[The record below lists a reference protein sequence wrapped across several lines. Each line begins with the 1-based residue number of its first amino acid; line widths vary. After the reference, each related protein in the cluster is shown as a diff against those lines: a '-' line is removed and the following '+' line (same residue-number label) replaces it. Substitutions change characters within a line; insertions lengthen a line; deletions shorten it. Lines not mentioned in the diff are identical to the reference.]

1 MLKDIK
7 TVKIPDY
14 ENLNNAFFTA
24 SLNNIDQKCIILN
37 GAFYADSFSY
47 FPITHNDESFTEL
60 FKRQSDNSIQ
70 HFYSEQFY
78 KDFTIKRKDFKI
90 FKESYLLGSN
100 PGDNYYSNLI
110 EFLPR
115 IFFTDEPNLN
125 LLVHRNLS
133 SKFRKLITDICSYR
147 NIKVKLSYLDDDFYK
162 FENSQIPQFI
172 NINNSIKIL
181 KFFLDQ
187 MTAKVS
193 EEKNNNLKIYVRR
206 EDSFYRKP
214 LNEADIIQKLKARG
228 YMILNPQ
235 QYDIVDQIALF
246 AEAKEI
252 IAAHGSSL
260 ANIIF
265 CKKGTTIYEIRP
277 QFDKDYEVNLSN
289 RYKNISNL
297 LELNYST
304 IDAESVNVEKHSKL
318 AEKYISKKI
327 LTESN
332 YYKNI
337 IIKLNK
343 LDNL

>member
-14 ENLNNAFFTA
+14 KNLNNSFITA
-24 SLNNIDQKCIILN
+24 SLNNISQKCLILN
-37 GAFYADSFSY
+37 GTFYLDSFSY
-47 FPITHNDESFTEL
+47 FPITDNDESFIEL
-60 FKRQSDNSIQ
+60 FRRQSDNSIQ
-70 HFYSEQFY
+70 HFYSDNFY
-78 KDFTIKRKDFKI
+78 QKFISKKKDFKI
-90 FKESYLLGSN
+90 FKDSYVIGTN

-133 SKFRKLITDICSYR
+133 NKFRKLITDICSYR

-162 FENSQIPQFI
+162 FENSKIPQFI
-172 NINNSIKIL
+172 NIKDSIKIL
-181 KFFLDQ
+181 KFFLEQ
-187 MTAKVS
+187 ITAKIND
-193 EEKNNNLKIYVRR
+193 EQNNNLKIYIRR

-214 LNEADIIQKLKARG
+214 VNEADIIQKLKARG

-235 QYDIVDQIALF
+235 HYDIVEQISLF
-246 AEAKEI
+246 SEAKEI

-265 CKKGTTIYEIRP
+265 CKKGTKIYEIKP
-277 QFDKDYEVNLSN
+277 QFDKNYEQNLSN

-304 IDAESVNVEKHSKL
+304 IDAESVDVEKHSKL
-318 AEKYISKKI
+318 AEKYISKKV

-343 LDNL
+343 LDSL